1 VIPVTDFNLSPC
13 QSGEIIQL
21 SPQVR
26 RITAAN
32 PGVLTGPG
40 SNTYLVGNNE
50 VAVIDPGPLDPSHI
64 EAILHAGDNKI
75 RWIVVTHTHE
85 DHSPAAAPLA
95 KATGAQLIGALY
107 PDDGYQDTTFQADL
121 SLQHGQQLQTD
132 EFALEAVHT
141 PGHVGNHFCFL
152 LKEEGMLFTG
162 DHIMEGSTVVIIPPS
177 GDMAE
182 YLASLQLLK
191 QYPVQALAPGH
202 GKLILQPFDYI
213 DSLIRHRLKRERK
226 LVEALRKAGETTLE
240 ALLPVV
246 YDDVDKSLHDIAA
259 ISLWAHLLKL
269 EKEGMVLQSSRS
281 GTDFHEAPWV
291 LANPGV

>member
-1 VIPVTDFNLSPC
+1 MPVADFNLSPC
-13 QSGEIIQL
+13 QSGELIQL
-21 SPQVR
+21 SPRVR
-26 RITAAN
+26 RLTAAN

-50 VAVIDPGPLDPSHI
+50 IAVIDPGPLDPSHI
-64 EAILHAGDNKI
+64 DAILRAGDNKI

-95 KATGAQLIGALY
+95 KATGAQLIGAMY
-107 PDDGYQDTTFQADL
+107 PDDGYQDTTFRADR
-121 SLQHGQQLQTD
+121 SIQHGQQLQTN
-132 EFALEAVHT
+132 EFTLEALHT
-141 PGHVGNHFCFL
+141 PGHVGNHFCYL

-177 GDMAE
+177 GDMAD
-182 YLASLQLLK
+182 YMASLQLLK

-213 DSLIRHRLKRERK
+213 DYLIQHRLKRERK
-226 LVEALRKAGETTLE
+226 AVEGLHKTGETTLK
-240 ALLPVV
+240 ALVPVV
-246 YDDVDKSLHDIAA
+246 YDDVDKSLYNIAA

-269 EKEGMVLQSSRS
+269 EKEGLVLQSSGS
-281 GTDFHEAPWV
+281 GTTFNEGRWR